1 MFKLSRFEPI
11 IVFKTCQ
18 FSYRVLL
25 FILLEIFGVFL
36 AVFLYKKKVLLNI
49 EKMVGDKKVSMV
61 MVTLKFR
68 VSKVLRSKY
77 LQIKLCAQKFFW
89 CAKKL
94 VETLFIF
101 LNQLNTFVIT
111 FIKIQYLNF

>member
-1 MFKLSRFEPI
+1 MSIFLSRLI
-11 IVFKTCQ
+11 IYPFRDFWC
-18 FSYRVLL
+18 
-25 FILLEIFGVFL
+25 FL

-49 EKMVGDKKVSMV
+49 EKMVGDKKVS